1 MSGFP
6 GSPRTLRG
14 AVVAVDSS
22 GPLSR
27 LVVFQYNP
35 DQVVRTLRPRGPA
48 PTQLS
53 GAADAHRLWGA
64 PVETISLTV
73 SVDATDQLERG
84 DPVAALTG
92 VAPQLAVLEML
103 LYPGIATV
111 VENTAMLLAGTIEIL
126 PMESPLTL
134 LIWGP
139 GRVVPVRIESLTI
152 TEESFSPELFPT
164 RASVQMSAQVLSY
177 NDLSVNDAGH
187 ALFLV
192 HHVMKESMAVLA
204 GATAVAAAAGG
215 AAGV

>member
-48 PTQLS
+48 SSQAS

-64 PVETISLTV
+64 PVETVSLTV

-84 DPVAALTG
+84 DPVAALK
-92 VAPQLAVLEML
+92 ML

-192 HHVMKESMAVLA
+192 HHVMKETMALVA
-204 GATAVAAAAGG
+204 GATAAVTVAGS